1 MIIFLE
7 SVCRD
12 KVWGGTKIREKYG
25 FKDATEKTGE
35 VTLLSG
41 LPGVETIIKNG
52 EFKGK
57 NINELFRDYKYLF
70 GELEGDIFPLVCKII
85 NAQQDL
91 SLQVH
96 PSDNYAYKHHNCAG
110 KEECWY
116 VLDAKENSKIVVGH
130 QAKTKAELKE
140 RILNRQWD
148 QLVTKIDFKAKDF
161 IYIPAGA
168 IHSVPKDT
176 MLLELAQASDI
187 TYRIH
192 DYERDQ
198 VDRPLHTEEAL
209 LVAKVPYEY
218 TKLSYDDPLQLVDN
232 DYFNAVI
239 LNIDKPTIKEQTSNF
254 TFGFVLKGEGTVND
268 EVIKEGD
275 IFLIPAINSFVY
287 YNGNMELFLTSK

>member
-12 KVWGGTKIREKYG
+12 KVWGGTKIREKYRFRG
-25 FKDATEKTGE
+25 ATEKTGE

-57 NINELFRDYKYLF
+57 NINELFREHKYLF
-70 GELEGDIFPLVCKII
+70 GELEGDTFPLVCKII

-96 PSDNYAYKHHNCAG
+96 PNDKHAYKHHNCAG

-116 VLDAKENSKIVVGH
+116 VLEAKENSKIVVGH
-130 QAKTKAELKE
+130 NAQTKEELKE
-140 RILNRQWD
+140 RILKREWEE
-148 QLVTKIDFKAKDF
+148 LVTKIDFKSKDF

-192 DYERDQ
+192 DYEREHPE
-198 VDRPLHTEEAL
+198 RPLHTKQAL
-209 LVAKVPYEY
+209 TVAKVPYEY
-218 TKLSYDDPLQLVDN
+218 KKLSYDDPFQLVDN
-232 DYFNAVI
+232 DYFNARI
-239 LNIDKPTIKEQTSNF
+239 LNIDKPTIKEQTDNF
-254 TFGFVLKGEGTVND
+254 TFGFVLNGEGTIND
-268 EVIKEGD
+268 EAIKEGD
-275 IFLIPAINSFVY
+275 VFLIPAINSFIY
-287 YNGNMELFLTSK
+287 YNGNMQLLLASK